1 MCVCVHIDLM
11 LVWKEKIAQFLQSE
25 NYGLMSVTIVVAW
38 RIGTWNSIAIGVI
51 CHRQSRVA
59 LMSDL
64 DRTLDGI
71 VVSDLWLTLDGT
83 NTLFSFFNFV
93 WEVSTR
99 TKMDRS
105 PYMDG

>member
-1 MCVCVHIDLM
+1 
-11 LVWKEKIAQFLQSE
+11 
-25 NYGLMSVTIVVAW
+25 
-38 RIGTWNSIAIGVI
+38 VI

-93 WEVSTR
+93 
-99 TKMDRS
+99 
-105 PYMDG
+105 